1 MVSYYTTLILL
12 ILLLQTKKI
21 TVFRTLI
28 TLVLVSTNGIIMDS
42 YLDQGYSVYE
52 SAVRCEI
59 IYLIFL
65 VFTVNLHK
73 SIVLFALTLVSL
85 LVNTIY
91 LVTNSMDI
99 KLFIYHNYKLFNLIL
114 FECFLYYSV
123 NTTRVYL
130 ALKKYLNTIKDKSE
144 IYKKVVECFILS
156 ARLYQFIKS
165 KIKREKLC

>member
-1 MVSYYTTLILL
+1 MVIYYTTLILL

-73 SIVLFALTLVSL
+73 SIVLFVLTLVSL
-85 LVNTIY
+85 LVNSIY
-91 LVTNSMDI
+91 LATNTMDI
-99 KLFIYHNYKLFNLIL
+99 KLFIYHNYNLFNLIL
-114 FECFLYYSV
+114 FECFLYYTA

-130 ALKKYLNTIKDKSE
+130 ALKKYLNTIKDNSE
-144 IYKKVVECFILS
+144 VYKKVKMYLVYSTKVL
-156 ARLYQFIKS
+156 KN
-165 KIKREKLC
+165 KIKRDKLC